1 MAAPARLL
9 HAPSALVLLALA
21 IAMAFA
27 TFMLA
32 ATEGHVVPQVVDL
45 YLVCQYA
52 RALAEG
58 HPFHYNAGEPAS
70 TGSTSLLHTVLL
82 GLAHA
87 AGFRGEGLIVFAIVA
102 GIAFYVGSVL
112 LARRIG
118 ILLAGEREGVLA
130 GALVAL
136 GGPVVWGFLYGSDIA
151 PFMFLSL
158 WLFERL
164 LATWGTARLGGAI
177 LAASLLALARPEGLL
192 VGLILGGAWTFG
204 PARRLR
210 PPARLLCWIPAA
222 LGLLVLGL
230 YRSLTGSWLGT
241 SVADK
246 SLFANYP
253 LSDGIALVSEYL
265 VDVARGLLLG
275 FYPSQVPIG
284 FSRGWAPFYFPP
296 LALLLI
302 AVALSRPP
310 AALRAP
316 LRLWAAVVI
325 VVLVLLAPNTF
336 MGVHFNRYLMWAF
349 PTVHVLAAVGLS
361 TASRLL
367 ARDDVELERSLFRA
381 GAAVA
386 VALGFLSTLRFASL
400 YGEMAGEVYRRDWA
414 AAQWIARN
422 LPPGTALANVAT
434 SVEYITGH
442 RGLNLHGVT
451 SPQFFGNRT
460 AEREAGV
467 FEAFARVPPA
477 ERPGFLITSASI
489 QDGLPTLREMVIEP
503 PLFRTSSFGDDLLI
517 YRMRYDLVGKNGR
530 TFLPGTLEQLR
541 GVQEVDRLNVCDSRD
556 EQAHEYTWSSRV
568 GDLRLNGTARIDTY
582 ARSGGPSEVVAD
594 AGRAILGHESFR
606 VRTTRGRDLIVV
618 LRTARAMNVA
628 IFRAG
633 SAGQFGLEFP
643 EASLEVLADGKPA
656 ARASLRPRPGWDE
669 WVFRVR
675 GDLLGEGRTALT
687 LSGRYSSFY
696 YWFYQ

>member
-21 IAMAFA
+21 IAMGYVAS
-27 TFMLA
+27 MLA
-32 ATEGHVVPQVVDL
+32 ATEGHFVPQVVDL

-58 HPFHYNAGEPAS
+58 HPFHYNPGEPAS
-70 TGSTSLLHTVLL
+70 TGSTSLLHTALL
-82 GLAHA
+82 GLGHA
-87 AGFRGEGLIVFAIVA
+87 AGFRGEGLIVFAILA
-102 GIAFYVGSVL
+102 GIAFYVASVL
-112 LARRIG
+112 VARRIAV
-118 ILLAGEREGVLA
+118 LLAGEREGVLA

-136 GGPVVWGFLYGSDIA
+136 GGPVVWGFLYGSDVA

-164 LATWGTARLGGAI
+164 LATWGTARLGSAV

-192 VGLILGGAWTFG
+192 VALILGAAWTAG

-210 PPARLLCWIPAA
+210 PSARLACWIPAA
-222 LGLLVLGL
+222 LGLLVLAL
-230 YRSLTGSWLGT
+230 YRGLTGSWVGT

-246 SLFANYP
+246 SLFANYGP
-253 LSDGIALVSEYL
+253 SDAIALVTEYL

-302 AVALSRPP
+302 AVALARPP
-310 AALRAP
+310 AELRAP
-316 LRLWAAVVI
+316 LRLWAATV
-325 VVLVLLAPNTF
+325 VVLVVLLAPNTF

-349 PTVHVLAAVGLS
+349 PTAHVLAAVGLG
-361 TASRLL
+361 LV
-367 ARDDVELERSLFRA
+367 ARDRSLFRA
-381 GAAVA
+381 CAAVA
-386 VALGFLSTLRFASL
+386 VALGLLSTLRFASL
-400 YGEMAGEVYRRDWA
+400 YGQMAGEVYRRDWA
-414 AAQWIARN
+414 AAQWIVRN

-442 RGLNLHGVT
+442 RSLNLHGVT

-467 FEAFARVPPA
+467 FEALGRLPPA
-477 ERPGFLITSASI
+477 DRPGFLITSVST
-489 QDGLPTLREMVIEP
+489 QEGLPTLREMVVEP
-503 PLFRTSSFGDDLLI
+503 PLFRSSSFGDDLLI

-530 TFLPGTLEQLR
+530 LFLPETLAQVGGLH
-541 GVQEVDRLNVCDSRD
+541 EVDRLNVCDARD

-568 GDLRLNGTARIDTY
+568 GDLRLNGTARIDAY
-582 ARSGGPSEVVAD
+582 PRGGGPGEVVAD
-594 AGRAILGHESFR
+594 GGRAILGRESFR
-606 VRTTRGRDLIVV
+606 VRTARGRDLTIV

-628 IFRAG
+628 VLRAG

-643 EASLEVLADGKPA
+643 EESLEVLADGKPA
-656 ARASLRPRPGWDE
+656 VRGTLRPRPGWDE
-669 WVFRVR
+669 WVIRVR